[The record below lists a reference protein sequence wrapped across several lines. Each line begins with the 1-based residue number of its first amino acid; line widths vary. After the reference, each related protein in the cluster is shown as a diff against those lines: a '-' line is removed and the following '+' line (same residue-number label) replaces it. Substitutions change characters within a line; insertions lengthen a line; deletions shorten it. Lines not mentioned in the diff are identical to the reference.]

1 MVRIVDIARPEN
13 GHVGMFGKYPTSHTL
28 DLNSVSALHEHDE
41 KAERVDSSAK
51 AVSKFHT
58 HSIPLD
64 MEDIERDW
72 DKPVTE
78 SGIAAQSQRDRPRRH
93 A

>member
-1 MVRIVDIARPEN
+1 MWECSENIRPA
-13 GHVGMFGKYPTSHTL
+13 HTL

-72 DKPVTE
+72 DKPVIRHRGE
-78 SGIAAQSQRDRPRRH
+78 SQRDRPRRH

>member
-1 MVRIVDIARPEN
+1 MIACERVAE
-13 GHVGMFGKYPTSHTL
+13 L
-28 DLNSVSALHEHDE
+28 LNEGVEPGLAADAVELETT
-41 KAERVDSSAK
+41 ERVDSSAK

-72 DKPVTE
+72 DKPVLN
-78 SGIAAQSQRDRPRRH
+78 Q
-93 A
+93 